1 MSPLLQSAALV
12 LFGAVHALGQ
22 AATPT
27 VNPLNE
33 FIGAA
38 GSAVSVIRSAHAIET
53 AAAASASAAS
63 AVAAAASPT
72 AKPAAK
78 PANGNRNLIV
88 GVVCGVVGALILIA
102 ILLGVCCFLKRHGGR
117 RRKHRDTAIDDD
129 EKTIDHPQPI
139 PPLNPGRTYAPL
151 NQNRGGMSASQSSKA
166 PMLAAVGTSGL
177 YHDTAQRDQN
187 PFVPVPPSPRKPA
200 YSNSAFIDTSPH
212 ESYRNSYANGAH
224 ESYSTAQPYLADASP
239 LRTTAPHSRS
249 NSRPRSGVG
258 LPSTTVA
265 EEPSTPIG
273 LSRIGQPYD
282 ETHVHVLQT
291 DAPSSDLRQSLYG
304 SDPIVRH
311 HTPPLVPS
319 RSPARRVPPVAETSY
334 QSSTTGSST
343 TYSGS
348 DEDWR
353 HSHVGPGGGGQGWAP
368 SPIRYSNG
376 TSGTILPTP
385 PVPWDHAE
393 PRRHSADRPLRVS
406 TGSNGAAAGWTPGHD
421 RQGSATSINGQ
432 PRRLRFSDLQADGGH
447 GTVSGGGGAHGGRD
461 DHGHASVV
469 GEAM

>member
-1 MSPLLQSAALV
+1 MSPLLRSAALV
-12 LFGAVHALGQ
+12 LFSAANALGQ

-27 VNPLNE
+27 LNPLNE

-38 GSAVSVIRSAHAIET
+38 GSAASVIRSAHAIET

-63 AVAAAASPT
+63 AAAAASPI

-78 PANGNRNLIV
+78 PANSHKNLIIA
-88 GVVCGVVGALILIA
+88 VVCGVVGALILIA

-129 EKTIDHPQPI
+129 EKTIDHTQPI

-151 NQNRGGMSASQSSKA
+151 SQNRGVISASQSPKA

-177 YHDTAQRDQN
+177 YHETAQRDHN

-212 ESYRNSYANGAH
+212 DSYRNSYANGGH

-273 LSRIGQPYD
+273 LSRIGEPYD
-282 ETHVHVLQT
+282 EMHVHVLQN
-291 DAPSSDLRQSLYG
+291 DAPSSDLRQSLHN
-304 SDPIVRH
+304 SDPVPRH

-319 RSPARRVPPVAETSY
+319 RSPARRFAPVADTSY

-353 HSHVGPGGGGQGWAP
+353 HSHVGPSGGGHGWAP

-376 TSGTILPTP
+376 TSGTILTAP

-393 PRRHSADRPLRVS
+393 PRRHSADRPLGVPA
-406 TGSNGAAAGWTPGHD
+406 GSNGGATGWTPGHD

-447 GTVSGGGGAHGGRD
+447 GHVGGSGAHDGRD
-461 DHGHASVV
+461 DHRHPPVV